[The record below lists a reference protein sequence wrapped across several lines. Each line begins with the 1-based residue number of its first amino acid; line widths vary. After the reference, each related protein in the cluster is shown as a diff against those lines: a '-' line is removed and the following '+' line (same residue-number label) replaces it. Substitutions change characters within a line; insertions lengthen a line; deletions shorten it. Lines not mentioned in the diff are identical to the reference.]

1 MRKRSKKPKNSINP
15 LDSKVE
21 KMTDSFSI
29 LMDSYTVAL
38 EDNSLII
45 SAMLEELSKRELSEE
60 ERKAIKSIGKDIEK
74 IDKGI
79 NKLGK

>member
-1 MRKRSKKPKNSINP
+1 MRKRSKKLKNSINP

-21 KMTDSFSI
+21 KMNDSFSI

-38 EDNSLII
+38 EDNSLMIL
-45 SAMLEELSKRELSEE
+45 AMLEELSKRELSEE

>member
-1 MRKRSKKPKNSINP
+1 MN
-15 LDSKVE
+15 
-21 KMTDSFSI
+21 DSFSI

-38 EDNSLII
+38 EDNSLMI